1 MSLVLYEG
9 SALIEN
15 DFEQSLEK
23 DND

>member
-1 MSLVLYEG
+1 MSLVLYED